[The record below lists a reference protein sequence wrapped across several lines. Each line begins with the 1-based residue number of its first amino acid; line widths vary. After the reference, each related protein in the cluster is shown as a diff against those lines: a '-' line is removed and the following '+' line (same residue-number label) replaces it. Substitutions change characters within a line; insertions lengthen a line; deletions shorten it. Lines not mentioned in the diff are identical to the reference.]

1 MNAYARAP
9 LPIVIAKEKNKDS
22 DDLIRLRSK
31 HSSGMTASTSLF
43 VGYRFCVVSPEAAS
57 WSRPSDDGSSS
68 RAQILGTTVL
78 CRGEK

>member
-9 LPIVIAKEKNKDS
+9 LPTVIANDKSKEN

-43 VGYRFCVVSPEAAS
+43 VGYRFFVVLPEAAS
-57 WSRPSDDGSSS
+57 
-68 RAQILGTTVL
+68 
-78 CRGEK
+78 